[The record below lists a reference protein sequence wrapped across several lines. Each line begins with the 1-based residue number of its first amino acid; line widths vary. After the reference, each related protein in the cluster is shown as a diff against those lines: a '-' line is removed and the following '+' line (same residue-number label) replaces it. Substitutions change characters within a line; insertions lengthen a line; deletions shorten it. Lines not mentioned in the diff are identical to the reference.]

1 MEKCVER
8 FLYHYDEALRYLRE
22 SERAYEKKDD
32 LIPLYGESK
41 YFYYLLSTPLF
52 SMINEFLNAME
63 VFLKCLKIEFY
74 SYLDMIEISE
84 ALKVV
89 EEVDKL
95 KKIVKIRNNMAHHY
109 SRVREE
115 ELEFL
120 YANREVIEETLRKMK
135 EKLENEGIR

>member
-1 MEKCVER
+1 MEKCTER
-8 FLYHYDEALRYLRE
+8 FLYHYNEALRYMKE

-52 SMINEFLNAME
+52 SMINEFLNALE
-63 VFLKCLKIEFY
+63 VFLKCLKVEFY

-95 KKIVKIRNNMAHHY
+95 KKIVKIRNNIARL
-109 SRVREE
+109 SRNPPKSPRQKNVWKHSSRGG
-115 ELEFL
+115 FSP
-120 YANREVIEETLRKMK
+120 RSPGCTR
-135 EKLENEGIR
+135 